1 MSHFSQLCMH
11 MAAHTYANETGQTFR
26 QKFEFHD
33 FLYVLLRN
41 IFRLKLLYIVTKYT
55 LKEYIW

>member
-1 MSHFSQLCMH
+1 MH
-11 MAAHTYANETGQTFR
+11 MAARAYANETGQTIR
-26 QKFEFHD
+26 RKFEFHD

-41 IFRLKLLYIVTKYT
+41 LFRLKLLYIVTKYT